1 MTSSVGS
8 SIITALGTGSGID
21 TSSLVSSLVSAVYDP
36 KETLVTTKQTLN
48 STRISG
54 IASAVS
60 SLSTFSTALTSLLKN
75 TSYAGAPASND
86 TSIASVTKLT
96 GGDVTGLPAQLE
108 VTQLAQAQVMK
119 SATYA
124 SASST
129 VGLGTLTLTTASGT
143 STIKITDSNN
153 SLTGLAKAIN
163 SSNSG
168 VTATVMTDS
177 TGSRLVLKGA
187 NGEDNGFSL
196 TMESTDT
203 ADSNLQ
209 AFTFG
214 STGTEVDT
222 SSASTMTQTQI
233 AQNAKIVLDGMEM
246 EYADNV
252 VTDAIPYLR
261 IDLNKAA
268 PGTTVMLATD
278 APTSSITDLVS
289 EFVDAYN
296 TLREALNGASA
307 AATSTTGAGALVND
321 SSIREMKT
329 RLAKLTTMQLSD
341 TGTYRTLSSIGIST
355 NTDGTLTLDSDK
367 LTAAYEKDPD
377 AIRQM
382 IDPDTSTDGNPG
394 LAKAVADIQSA
405 LTGTSGALT
414 LATTRYESL
423 AEDYTEQLEKLDKQ
437 MTDYETRLTA
447 LYTAMETKLSALK
460 ATQSYLQQQ
469 IDAWNSSDS

>member
-8 SIITALGTGSGID
+8 SIISALGTGSGINS
-21 TSSLVSSLVSAVYDP
+21 SSLVSQLVSAAYDP
-36 KETLVTTKQTLN
+36 KETLVANKQSLN

-60 SLSTFSTALTSLLKN
+60 SLNTFSTALTNLLKD
-75 TSYAGAPASND
+75 TSYSGAPASSD
-86 TSIASVTKLT
+86 TSIASVTALT

-108 VTQLAQAQVMK
+108 VKQLAQAQVMK
-119 SATYA
+119 SATLP

-129 VGLGTLTLTTASGT
+129 VGLGTLTLTTASGARTIDIT
-143 STIKITDSNN
+143 SSNN

-163 SSNSG
+163 SSNAG
-168 VTATVMTDS
+168 VTATVMTDT

-196 TMESTDT
+196 TMEPTDT
-203 ADSNLQ
+203 ADSSLQ

-222 SSASTMTQTQI
+222 SAVSTMMQTQA
-233 AQNAKIVLDGMEM
+233 AQNAQIVLDGIEM

-261 IDLNKAA
+261 IDLNKAS

-278 APTSSITDLVS
+278 EPTSSITDLVS

-296 TLREALNGASA
+296 LLRKALNTATATGSDTTDA
-307 AATSTTGAGALVND
+307 AALAND
-321 SSIREMKT
+321 SSLREMKN
-329 RLAKLTTMQLSD
+329 RLARLSTTQLSD

-355 NTDGTLTLDSDK
+355 NNDGTLKLDSEK
-367 LTAAYEKDPD
+367 LKAAYEKDPG

-394 LAKAVADIQSA
+394 LAKVVADIKA
-405 LTGTSGALT
+405 TLTAENGALT
-414 LATTRYESL
+414 LATKRYEALSKDFV
-423 AEDYTEQLEKLDKQ
+423 AQLEKIDKQ
-437 MTDYETRLTA
+437 MADYQARLTSI
-447 LYTAMETKLSALK
+447 YSAMEAKVTALK

-469 IDAWNSSDS
+469 IDSWNSSDS